1 MRDDSA
7 NITSATRRRGAGAAT
22 LAQVSAAAGVS
33 LITASRAL
41 RGLASVA
48 PATRERVEAAARA
61 LDYVADPAARVLAGS
76 ASAVVGVLAPSL
88 SNAVFTDLLRGVSEA
103 VAPGV
108 LVQIAVTRYE
118 PAVEFDLLRLF
129 RAQRPSGLI
138 VTGLDQSP
146 EARDLLAAMRCPVV
160 QVMDAS
166 RAPVDR
172 AVGLRHREAG
182 AAATRHL
189 LAAGY
194 ERPVFLAAQLDPR
207 TLQREQGYRDV
218 AGASSSSVTSPEPS
232 STELGRRLL
241 RVALERRPDLD
252 AVFCNND
259 DLAVGALFEARALG
273 IDVPRR
279 LGICGFNDLEPAGA
293 AEPAITS
300 VRTFRYEIGRRAVE
314 ALSGP
319 AGAVHDLGF
328 TVVARRSTD
337 RRGAARFPERTDA

>member
-1 MRDDSA
+1 
-7 NITSATRRRGAGAAT
+7 

-48 PATRERVEAAARA
+48 PPTRERVEAAARA

-76 ASAVVGVLAPSL
+76 TSAVVGVLAPSL

-108 LVQIAVTRYE
+108 LVQIAVTRYD

-146 EARDLLAAMRCPVV
+146 EARDLLAAMPCPVA
-160 QVMDAS
+160 QVMDVS
-166 RAPVDR
+166 RPAVDR
-172 AVGLRHREAG
+172 AVGFRHREAG
-182 AAATRHL
+182 AAAARHL

-218 AGASSSSVTSPEPS
+218 AGAAAASVTSAEPS

-241 RVALERRPDLD
+241 RAALERRPDLD

-273 IDVPRR
+273 IDVPGR
-279 LGICGFNDLEPAGA
+279 LGICGFNDLEPAAA
-293 AEPAITS
+293 AEPAVTS

-319 AGAVHDLGF
+319 PGAVHDLGF

-337 RRGAARFPERTDA
+337 RRGAARFCERTDA